1 MLVREGGFTLPEV
14 LLAMA
19 FGSLIAIAAAK
30 TYPLLRQQ
38 TLAQGQHY
46 RLEVTLRQIAFG
58 IEKDLRRAGF
68 CAGQCTGKP
77 LLIGNA
83 EGEATGN
90 CVIVTYDLNRNG
102 RWEDAGGSDAEQF
115 GYRLRRGA
123 LETQRGVTHCRGNGW
138 ERVFDQD
145 DIIIEAFTVAVTPG
159 MRGKTQVALALTG
172 RSAFNADIRRSMSW
186 AIALEAR

>member
-1 MLVREGGFTLPEV
+1 MLVREDGFTLPEV

-30 TYPLLRQQ
+30 TYPLLRLQ
-38 TLAQGQHY
+38 TLALGQHY

-68 CAGQCTGKP
+68 CAGQCTGEP

-83 EGEATGN
+83 EGEAPGS
-90 CVIVTYDLNRNG
+90 CVIVVYDLNRNG
-102 RWEDAGGSDAEQF
+102 RWEDTGSDAEQF

-145 DIIIEAFTVAVTPG
+145 DIIIEAFTVAVSPG

-186 AIALEAR
+186 AIALAAR